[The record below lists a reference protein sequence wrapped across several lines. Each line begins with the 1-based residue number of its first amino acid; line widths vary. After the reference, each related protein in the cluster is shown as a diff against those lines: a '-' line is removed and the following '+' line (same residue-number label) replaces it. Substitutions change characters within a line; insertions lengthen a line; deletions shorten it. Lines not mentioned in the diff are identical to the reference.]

1 MTYYTD
7 DVLQNCAPETET
19 ILLTDVSSINSKK
32 KKKEKSTHRWE
43 KIVSSH
49 ISRLYNELC

>member
-32 KKKEKSTHRWE
+32 NKKKSQPTGGRK
-43 KIVSSH
+43 
-49 ISRLYNELC
+49 